1 MVIVGKVLVMIM
13 FMKMK
18 LIFCILSLVIFNII
32 YAFNVD
38 NYIVFEQFLKS
49 ISTVSGKDINVF
61 VDQWMY
67 PNKLILLEII
77 TFSAFFSSVIPV

>member
-67 PNKLILLEII
+67 PNKLR
-77 TFSAFFSSVIPV
+77 

>member
-32 YAFNVD
+32 YAFNMD

-67 PNKLILLEII
+67 PNKLI
-77 TFSAFFSSVIPV
+77 

>member
-67 PNKLILLEII
+67 PNKLI
-77 TFSAFFSSVIPV
+77 